1 MIYDL
6 MTLLICS
13 RFRLP
18 NFSSYFRCNQSDLA
32 FSSFHACCLEAQV
45 AGEVNET
52 REKAIWKDF
61 VIFRAIPLFAGVTP
75 LSLSLMPAASRSLD
89 IQLNS
94 QLYFTLILEHLS
106 SLFTVSVDSNNI

>member
-32 FSSFHACCLEAQV
+32 FSLFHACCLEAQV

-52 REKAIWKDF
+52 REKATWKDF
-61 VIFRAIPLFAGVTP
+61 VIFRATPSLRAWSPSRLLLSVGGVTP
-75 LSLSLMPAASRSLD
+75 LSLPCQQPADPSTY
-89 IQLNS
+89 N
-94 QLYFTLILEHLS
+94 
-106 SLFTVSVDSNNI
+106 

>member
-32 FSSFHACCLEAQV
+32 FFLFHACCLEAQV

-52 REKAIWKDF
+52 REKAIWKYF
-61 VIFRAIPLFAGVTP
+61 VIFRAIPLFACLVTLP
-75 LSLSLMPAASRSLD
+75 PPPQRWGCHPTLSLSPMPADPSTY
-89 IQLNS
+89 N
-94 QLYFTLILEHLS
+94 
-106 SLFTVSVDSNNI
+106 

>member
-32 FSSFHACCLEAQV
+32 FFLFHACCLEAQV

-52 REKAIWKDF
+52 REKAI
-61 VIFRAIPLFAGVTP
+61 
-75 LSLSLMPAASRSLD
+75 
-89 IQLNS
+89 
-94 QLYFTLILEHLS
+94 
-106 SLFTVSVDSNNI
+106 